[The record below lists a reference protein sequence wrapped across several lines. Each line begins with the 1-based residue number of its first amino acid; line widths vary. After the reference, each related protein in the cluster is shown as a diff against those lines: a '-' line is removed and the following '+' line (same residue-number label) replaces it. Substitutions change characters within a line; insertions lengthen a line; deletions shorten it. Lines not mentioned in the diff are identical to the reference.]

1 MRRFGPSVHLRPLRS
16 SRSDVA
22 LLLAAALCL
31 GSQRAQA
38 QTISASGSAEA
49 SSEGA
54 ASEGAASATPTA
66 AEPAVSGATA
76 ASAAPTNASV
86 PAAAA
91 AREDDEGLAWDLRHR
106 AYSTWEGSSGGVFV
120 DDPGIGEPGAV
131 RLQIAV
137 DTYSGDGFLFDGD
150 TVEQDRQQLSVSWT
164 ALSML
169 ELFASLINRATAS
182 DTPAHNSLHAFGDFQ
197 LGAKVG
203 VPIGSL
209 LRVGGS
215 LRLLAVGDIGEH
227 GSLLDA
233 TSVGARA
240 SGALDL
246 QGLDD
251 PLPLVFRLNVDYRL
265 DNSGKVLDD
274 IEALRF
280 EDLGDRAEAEDET
293 RHLINRVERFGLAV
307 NRVDLLNI
315 GVGVEV
321 PLELADGI
329 FLHPIA
335 EYRIGLPIN
344 RQSFNCAFRSTEDD
358 RGTTAPAADDTCLDD
373 AGIDAWPMIA
383 TVGARFVPPIR
394 GVSLLVGAE
403 IGITGT
409 SSFVRELAPTP
420 PFRVLVA
427 LGYDYDARP
436 PAPPPPPAATPA
448 PVAVAA
454 AAVAKTRGRVLGRV
468 SDQGSTA
475 PIAGVLVRVAG
486 SELPPTATD
495 GGGRFSS
502 YELEPG
508 NVELELSH
516 PSYQPGRCP
525 ALLPGSGADVE
536 VSCTLVPLPATG
548 TVKLSVRDQYGA
560 AVAGARVLLVGNTT
574 QSAATDANGI
584 ALLEGLSAGDYSARV
599 ENDAYLL
606 RVVQLT
612 VASREQTTLE
622 LSLTQRPTR
631 GGIERKG
638 QEIRLGALRFKA
650 GSVELEPE
658 AALAVAQLADLL
670 LRDPNLKRIRIQGD
684 GGESLALGRA
694 LAVKQRLVD
703 AGVPDARVEAAPQA
717 ANKPTITVLE

>member
-1 MRRFGPSVHLRPLRS
+1 MRQFGPSVHLKPHRS
-16 SRSDVA
+16 PRSDVA
-22 LLLAAALCL
+22 LLIAAALCL
-31 GSQRAQA
+31 GSQRAHA
-38 QTISASGSAEA
+38 QTISASGSAAA

-54 ASEGAASATPTA
+54 ASEGSASATPPLA
-66 AEPAVSGATA
+66 AEPAAPAPASGAT
-76 ASAAPTNASV
+76 SAAP
-86 PAAAA
+86 
-91 AREDDEGLAWDLRHR
+91 REDDDGLAWDLRHR
-106 AYSTWEGSSGGVFV
+106 AYSTWDGSSGGVFV

-164 ALSML
+164 ALRMF

-182 DTPAHNSLHAFGDFQ
+182 DTPSHNSLHAFGDFQ

-203 VPIGSL
+203 VPIGPL

-215 LRLLAVGDIGEH
+215 LRLLAIGDIGEH

-240 SGALDL
+240 SAALDL

-251 PLPLVFRLNVDYRL
+251 PLPLVFRLNVEYRL

-321 PLELADGI
+321 PLELTDGF

-344 RQSFNCAFRSTEDD
+344 RQSFNCAFRSTDED
-358 RGTTAPAADDTCLDD
+358 RGTTAAGADDTCLDD

-383 TVGARFVPPIR
+383 TVGVRFVPPVR
-394 GVSLLVGAE
+394 GVSLLVGAD

-420 PFRVLVA
+420 PFRLLIA

-436 PAPPPPPAATPA
+436 VAPPPPAAA
-448 PVAVAA
+448 VPVPPAA
-454 AAVAKTRGRVLGRV
+454 AAQKSTGRVLGKV
-468 SDQGSTA
+468 SDQGNTS
-475 PIAGVLVRVAG
+475 PIAGVLVRVVG
-486 SELPPTATD
+486 SELPPTASD

-516 PSYQPGRCP
+516 PSYQPGRC
-525 ALLPGSGADVE
+525 AAFVPGTGADVE
-536 VSCTLVPLPATG
+536 VACTLVPLPATG
-548 TVKLSVRDQYGA
+548 AVKLSVRDQYGA
-560 AVAGARVLLVGNTT
+560 AVGGARVLLVGNTT

-584 ALLEGLSAGDYSARV
+584 ALMEG
-599 ENDAYLL
+599 
-606 RVVQLT
+606 
-612 VASREQTTLE
+612 
-622 LSLTQRPTR
+622 
-631 GGIERKG
+631 
-638 QEIRLGALRFKA
+638 
-650 GSVELEPE
+650 
-658 AALAVAQLADLL
+658 
-670 LRDPNLKRIRIQGD
+670 
-684 GGESLALGRA
+684 
-694 LAVKQRLVD
+694 
-703 AGVPDARVEAAPQA
+703 
-717 ANKPTITVLE
+717 

>member
-1 MRRFGPSVHLRPLRS
+1 MRRFGPSVRLKPHRSPAFHLAPL
-16 SRSDVA
+16 VA
-22 LLLAAALCL
+22 FAIAL
-31 GSQRAQA
+31 GAHGVQA
-38 QTISASGSAEA
+38 QTISASASAGA

-54 ASEGAASATPTA
+54 SA
-66 AEPAVSGATA
+66 E
-76 ASAAPTNASV
+76 

-91 AREDDEGLAWDLRHR
+91 APAAPAEPAAPPSALAAAREDEDDSAWDLRHR
-106 AYSTWEGSSGGVFV
+106 AYSTWDGSSGGVFV
-120 DDPGIGEPGAV
+120 DDPGIGEPGAL

-137 DTYSGDGFLFDGD
+137 DTYSGDGFLYDGD

-164 ALSML
+164 ALRVL
-169 ELFASLINRATAS
+169 EVFASLINRATAS
-182 DTPAHNSLHAFGDFQ
+182 DTPAHNSLHAFGDVQ
-197 LGAKVG
+197 LGVKAG
-203 VPIGSL
+203 VPIGPL

-233 TSVGARA
+233 TSVAARA
-240 SGALDL
+240 SAALDL

-251 PLPLVFRLNVDYRL
+251 PLPLVFRLNAEYRL

-280 EDLGDRAEAEDET
+280 ENLGDRADPTDET

-321 PLELADGI
+321 PLELADDT

-335 EYRIGLPIN
+335 EYRIALPIN
-344 RQSFNCAFRSTEDD
+344 RQSFDCAFRSTDDD
-358 RGTTAPAADDTCLDD
+358 RGTTAAGSDDTCLDD

-383 TVGARFVPPIR
+383 TVGVRFVPPVR

-403 IGITGT
+403 LGITGT

-420 PFRVLVA
+420 PFRVLIA

-436 PAPPPPPAATPA
+436 SAPPPPPAAAVPA
-448 PVAVAA
+448 PVATAA
-454 AAVAKTRGRVLGRV
+454 RKTTGRVHGRI

-486 SELPPTATD
+486 SELPPTASD

-502 YELEPG
+502 YELQPG

-516 PSYQPGRCP
+516 PSYQPGRC
-525 ALLPGSGADVE
+525 AGFLPSTGADVE
-536 VSCTLVPLPATG
+536 VACTLVPLPATG
-548 TVKLSVRDQYGA
+548 AVKLSVRDQYGA
-560 AVAGARVLLVGNTT
+560 AVGSARVLLVGNTT

-584 ALLEGLSAGDYSARV
+584 ALMEGLSAGEYSARI
-599 ENDAYLL
+599 ENDAYLM
-606 RVVQLT
+606 RVVKLN
-612 VASREQTTLE
+612 VVSHEQTTLE
-622 LSLTQRPTR
+622 LSLTRRPPR
-631 GGIERKG
+631 GGIERTG
-638 QEIRLGALRFKA
+638 QEIRVEGLRFKT
-650 GSVELEPE
+650 GSVELEPA

-670 LRDPNLKRIRIQGD
+670 LRDPTLKRVRIQGD

-703 AGVPDARVEAAPQA
+703 AGVPDTRVEAAPEA